1 MVTERD
7 DPDTQRVN
15 SNRIRHATAV
25 ATTGIALLLA
35 GVVTAG
41 PVAAAVG
48 PPTFS
53 LPNDPTYNSTS
64 YWEGQGYG
72 TCRKDDAPSTPYVL
86 GAAPTGQ
93 VWSLII
99 VKAGGNNLPTAN
111 EGWVDPVPGS
121 YAHTS
126 GKSNSHVITCY
137 KPVPPTTTTTTSTT
151 VPSTTSTTST
161 TTSTTVPSTTST
173 TSTTTSTTVPSTTST
188 TTTSTTS
195 TTSSTSSTTVAPTT
209 STTVAPTTS
218 TTVPSP
224 TVAPATTIRP
234 STTEASTAQAA
245 TAVAAETTVPL
256 QVAGA
261 TVTRSGGASL
271 AYTGNSSSLLLV
283 FGGGL
288 LLVGMALLG
297 GATRR
302 RNVA

>member
-126 GKSNSHVITCY
+126 GKSNSHVITCH

-173 TSTTTSTTVPSTTST
+173 TSTTTTTTVPSTTST

-195 TTSSTSSTTVAPTT
+195 TTSSTT